1 MKKPLTLVY
10 GAGETPPLGVTLA
23 CGVQHAAL
31 ISIRLLFP
39 LLVAREAG
47 LGPDRVL
54 DVLAISML
62 VMSLSVYLQTLP
74 SRPVG
79 SGYLCPGSYTSAYVA
94 PSLTAARTGGLGLV
108 LGMTLFGGLI
118 ESALSRVIR
127 PLRPF
132 FPPEVAGFVVI
143 VVGVTVG
150 SLGARSLLG
159 IGAPEPATGADLAVG
174 GLSLATMIA
183 FNVWGSGIARV
194 CCALIGMA
202 LGYAAAAA
210 GGLLRAAELKTLTDA
225 PFVHLPGLAH
235 PLWTFDTALALPFA
249 VAALAATLRT
259 MGDVTTCQRINDAE
273 WTRPS
278 LTSVSGGV
286 LANGI
291 ATSAAGLLGTI
302 GVNTLTSSVGLTAA
316 TGVAS
321 RRVAHAVAAMFV
333 GLAFMPKIAAVF
345 AIMPRPVLG
354 ATLLFAAAFVFV
366 NGLQILTSRMLDI
379 RRTLVIGLSFMAG
392 LSVDFY
398 PAYFAELPAALRPF
412 AVSSLV
418 LGTLCALLLNVVF
431 RIGTRKTRTL
441 VLDPGAGDSGRI
453 TDFMEAQG
461 AAWGARRDVID
472 RASFNLAQSIEVI
485 MDGCAPEGPIEIA
498 ASFDEFT
505 LDLRVSYTGAPL
517 ELPERRPTNEE
528 IVASEEGQRRL
539 AGFMLRRYADQV
551 QIMHRGDRCTVL
563 FHFDH

>member
-1 MKKPLTLVY
+1 VKKPLTLVY

-31 ISIRLLFP
+31 VSIRLLFP

-150 SLGARSLLG
+150 SLGARGLLG

-210 GGLLRAAELKTLTDA
+210 GGLLRTADLKTLTDA
-225 PFVHLPGLAH
+225 PFVHVPGLAH

-302 GVNTLTSSVGLTAA
+302 GVN
-316 TGVAS
+316 
-321 RRVAHAVAAMFV
+321 
-333 GLAFMPKIAAVF
+333 
-345 AIMPRPVLG
+345 
-354 ATLLFAAAFVFV
+354 
-366 NGLQILTSRMLDI
+366 
-379 RRTLVIGLSFMAG
+379 
-392 LSVDFY
+392 
-398 PAYFAELPAALRPF
+398 
-412 AVSSLV
+412 
-418 LGTLCALLLNVVF
+418 
-431 RIGTRKTRTL
+431 
-441 VLDPGAGDSGRI
+441 
-453 TDFMEAQG
+453 
-461 AAWGARRDVID
+461 
-472 RASFNLAQSIEVI
+472 LAQSIEVI
-485 MDGCAPEGPIEIA
+485 MDGCAPEGPIEVA

-505 LDLRVSYTGAPL
+505 LDLRVPYAGAPL
-517 ELPERRPTNEE
+517 ELPERRPSNEE
-528 IVASEEGQRRL
+528 ILASEEGQRRL

-551 QIMHRGDRCTVL
+551 QTTHRGDRCTVL